1 MIKAIIELSKYI
13 LVLCIL
19 FYTAIS
25 YMQLFRKDEDRL
37 TISLFTQDI
46 LIFVMHM
53 TGSIVL
59 LFSRRELTYLFLA
72 LFQVIAVF
80 AFIVLV
86 RVIYPNS
93 NRLILNHIALLLSIS
108 FVILTRISFA
118 RSIRQFIIVAVSM
131 VVALIIPAFMKNL
144 KLIKKCELLYVLVGI
159 GILGAVLVSGS
170 ITNGSKLSFS
180 IFGVT
185 FQPSEFV
192 KIIYVFF
199 VACIL
204 ARAKNFAHIALSAVL
219 AAAHVLILV
228 ASRDLGS
235 ALIFFVTY
243 IVLLFVATKKIYYL
257 LAGIFSGAFASVI
270 AYKMFSHVRVRVSA
284 WLNPWDD
291 INQTGYQVAQSLF
304 AIGTGSWFGMGIDA
318 GSPKSIPYAEQDFMF
333 AAICEE
339 YGLIFGICLIA
350 VCVNLIWEMVKVG
363 HECFEPFVKYIVYGL
378 AVVYSSQLF
387 LTIGGNSKFVPLTG
401 VTLPLISYGGS
412 SVLATM
418 IMLAVV
424 QGFFINSDLVLSAED
439 ADDDEL
445 PYIPKY
451 PINSIIGVFSAGFLA
466 ICIYLGHYVYYD
478 SPQIINNTYNSK
490 RQELLAEK
498 TIRGDIM
505 SSDGELLAT
514 SHTKSGNRYYP
525 FGNIFSHAIGYSV
538 NGRMGVEQD
547 ANIYL
552 VSSNISLGD
561 KLADDFA
568 DERHL
573 GNTVI
578 TTFDSKLQKLA
589 YDALGIYNGAVIITE
604 PSTGKI
610 LAMVSKPD
618 FDPNEIYNIW
628 DSLIKDNN
636 SSVLVNRATQGQYP
650 PGSTFKI
657 LTALEYVREN
667 PVGYERYSFNC
678 NGKFTSGES
687 SIICYHGATHGTVDF
702 TKSFAKSCNTSFA
715 NIGMSL
721 DRDEFRSFLEK
732 LYFDKA
738 LPVDF
743 PAKNSGIASDIEY
756 NDSNM
761 IQTAIGQGSTLVTP
775 VHMAMITSMIAN
787 DGIMMKPYTIEKIE
801 SAAGK
806 TIKKYEPASL
816 GEFISK
822 DEADIMRDIMNAVIE
837 EGTGTRLKSDYYKVA
852 GKTGS
857 AEYNS
862 LSDSHAWFTGFTYD
876 VENPIQI
883 TVIMEGAGSGG
894 EYAVPVARRIFD
906 GYYQG

>member
-1 MIKAIIELSKYI
+1 
-13 LVLCIL
+13 
-19 FYTAIS
+19 
-25 YMQLFRKDEDRL
+25 
-37 TISLFTQDI
+37 
-46 LIFVMHM
+46 
-53 TGSIVL
+53 
-59 LFSRRELTYLFLA
+59 
-72 LFQVIAVF
+72 
-80 AFIVLV
+80 
-86 RVIYPNS
+86 
-93 NRLILNHIALLLSIS
+93 
-108 FVILTRISFA
+108 
-118 RSIRQFIIVAVSM
+118 
-131 VVALIIPAFMKNL
+131 
-144 KLIKKCELLYVLVGI
+144 
-159 GILGAVLVSGS
+159 
-170 ITNGSKLSFS
+170 
-180 IFGVT
+180 
-185 FQPSEFV
+185 
-192 KIIYVFF
+192 
-199 VACIL
+199 
-204 ARAKNFAHIALSAVL
+204 
-219 AAAHVLILV
+219 
-228 ASRDLGS
+228 
-235 ALIFFVTY
+235 
-243 IVLLFVATKKIYYL
+243 
-257 LAGIFSGAFASVI
+257 
-270 AYKMFSHVRVRVSA
+270 
-284 WLNPWDD
+284 
-291 INQTGYQVAQSLF
+291 
-304 AIGTGSWFGMGIDA
+304 
-318 GSPKSIPYAEQDFMF
+318 
-333 AAICEE
+333 
-339 YGLIFGICLIA
+339 
-350 VCVNLIWEMVKVG
+350 
-363 HECFEPFVKYIVYGL
+363 
-378 AVVYSSQLF
+378 
-387 LTIGGNSKFVPLTG
+387 
-401 VTLPLISYGGS
+401 
-412 SVLATM
+412 
-418 IMLAVV
+418 
-424 QGFFINSDLVLSAED
+424 
-439 ADDDEL
+439 
-445 PYIPKY
+445 
-451 PINSIIGVFSAGFLA
+451 
-466 ICIYLGHYVYYD
+466 
-478 SPQIINNTYNSK
+478 
-490 RQELLAEK
+490 
-498 TIRGDIM
+498 
-505 SSDGELLAT
+505 
-514 SHTKSGNRYYP
+514 
-525 FGNIFSHAIGYSV
+525 
-538 NGRMGVEQD
+538 MGVEQD

-561 KLADDFA
+561 KLADDLA

-573 GNTVI
+573 GNTVT

-657 LTALEYVREN
+657 LTALEYIKEN

-743 PAKNSGIASDIEY
+743 PTKNSGIASDIEY

-761 IQTAIGQGSTLVTP
+761 IQTAIGQGATLVTP

-806 TIKKYEPASL
+806 IIKKYEPASL

-822 DEADIMRDIMNAVIE
+822 DEADIMRNIMNAVIE
-837 EGTGTRLKSDYYKVA
+837 EGTGTRLKSDCYKVA